1 MSLAFASSFLFPLVI
16 CTAASERMT
25 LWQNLINHGTAQA
38 KSPCRLAQ
46 IQEETVMVVNQH
58 ANGVN
63 RGQVEDLA
71 VLSSLLIKPGLPLTT
86 GLCPCNAALVVKK
99 LKSATN
105 CFPAL
110 LIIPPSFL
118 STGASCGAALP
129 SLFFSGATSICLCRC
144 VLFLV
149 CHSLITVVN
158 SFLPSFSS
166 LSLWFRLAEMF
177 VDGVFFFCCCC

>member
-144 VLFLV
+144 VLCFVSCLPFFDHCCKFFSALFQFFVFVVPSRRDV
-149 CHSLITVVN
+149 C
-158 SFLPSFSS
+158 
-166 LSLWFRLAEMF
+166 
-177 VDGVFFFCCCC
+177 

>member
-144 VLFLV
+144 VLCFVSCLPFFDHCCKLFSALFQFFVFVVPSRRDV
-149 CHSLITVVN
+149 C
-158 SFLPSFSS
+158 
-166 LSLWFRLAEMF
+166 
-177 VDGVFFFCCCC
+177 